1 MTTDYQKII
10 DTISEEIQPFFGI
23 GQVADYIPALSKVQP
38 RQFGMA
44 IRTVDGQEFTT
55 GAAKES
61 FSAQSIAKVFTLT
74 MAMNIYGEK
83 IWERLGRDPSGSSFN
98 SLVQLEYENGI
109 PRNPFINAGALVIT
123 DLILEAY
130 PDAKSEILKFVRN
143 ISGNQAIYFD
153 EEVAQSE
160 KEHGFRNAA
169 LVNFI
174 KSYGNIKNDA
184 EIVLDTYFHLCS
196 LAMSCEDLSRAF
208 VFLASEGRSTYT
220 NSEIV
225 TEKQAKRL
233 NALLLTCGMYDAVG
247 EFAYLVGLPAKSGV
261 GGGITAIV
269 PKEMAITVWSPELN
283 HVGNSLVGTKALELF
298 THATGKSIF

>member
-123 DLILEAY
+123 DLILEAH

-269 PKEMAITVWSPELN
+269 PEEMAITVWSPELN

>member
-1 MTTDYQKII
+1 MTSDYQKII

-44 IRTVDGQEFTT
+44 IRTVDGLEFTT
-55 GAAKES
+55 GAAQKC
-61 FSAQSIAKVFTLT
+61 FSVQSMAKVFTLT

-130 PDAKSEILKFVRN
+130 PDAKTEILKFVRN
-143 ISGNQAIYFD
+143 LSGNNTISFD

-160 KEHGFRNAA
+160 KDHGFRNAA

-174 KSYGNIKNDA
+174 KSYGNIKNEA
-184 EIVLDTYFHLCS
+184 EMVLDTYFHLCS
-196 LAMSCEDLSRAF
+196 LAMSCQDLSRAL
-208 VFLASEGRSTYT
+208 VFLATGGRSTFT

-225 TEKQAKRL
+225 TDKQAKRL

-269 PKEMAITVWSPELN
+269 PKEMAITVWAPELN
-283 HVGNSLVGTKALELF
+283 HVGNSLIGTKALELF